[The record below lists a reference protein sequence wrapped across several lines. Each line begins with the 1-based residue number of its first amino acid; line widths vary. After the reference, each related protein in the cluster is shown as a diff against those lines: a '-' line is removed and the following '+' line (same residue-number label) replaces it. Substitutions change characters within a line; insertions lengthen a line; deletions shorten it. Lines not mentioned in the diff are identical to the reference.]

1 MPGALVSSTP
11 AGASKKV
18 RRVRSERARSFV
30 YLPALVR
37 PDDHDS
43 QRTGESSFESDPRLK
58 AGLGRLLA
66 TVEEFP
72 LRYAPFFGRL
82 AALWDLGEDDVPA
95 ALVRAQRARGFR
107 PTLIPGVR
115 RMPLVGGSRL
125 HGAELALLELAP
137 GARFPRHRH
146 EGHEAVLTLEGS
158 YHDAGRD
165 FEPGDAQ
172 EMPPGSM
179 HALRVG
185 ERSVCVAAIVSRG
198 FAFTSLPLRL
208 LQLVS
213 QGRR

>member
-1 MPGALVSSTP
+1 MPGVLVSNRPT
-11 AGASKKV
+11 GVSKKV

-37 PDDHDS
+37 PEDRDNP
-43 QRTGESSFESDPRLK
+43 QTGETSLETDPRLT

-72 LRYAPFFGRL
+72 LRYAPFYGRL
-82 AALWDLGEDDVPA
+82 AALWDLGEDDVHA
-95 ALVRAQRARGFR
+95 TLVRAERAGGFR

-115 RMPLVGGSRL
+115 RMALVGGSRL

-137 GARFPRHRH
+137 GARFPQHRH

-165 FEPGDAQ
+165 FEPGDGQ
-172 EMPPGSM
+172 EMPPGSV